1 MKPAWQCPWDAAHG
15 SSPTPQR
22 TAHRDTAGT
31 SGATQRGG
39 DHGWYMGDL
48 WRCYIHISYMCL
60 YKYVHMYIY
69 VITYTYIYMICLFD
83 SSLVEKQKS
92 NHDYIHRIP
101 IVHWASLTTRN
112 LWVLKIMGKAQS
124 NLDGSLMDSM
134 TNIRVWANKWRC
146 QA

>member
-1 MKPAWQCPWDAAHG
+1 
-15 SSPTPQR
+15 
-22 TAHRDTAGT
+22 
-31 SGATQRGG
+31 
-39 DHGWYMGDL
+39 
-48 WRCYIHISYMCL
+48 
-60 YKYVHMYIY
+60 
-69 VITYTYIYMICLFD
+69 MICLFD

-134 TNIRVWANKWRC
+134 TNIRVWANK
-146 QA
+146 

>member
-1 MKPAWQCPWDAAHG
+1 
-15 SSPTPQR
+15 
-22 TAHRDTAGT
+22 
-31 SGATQRGG
+31 
-39 DHGWYMGDL
+39 
-48 WRCYIHISYMCL
+48 
-60 YKYVHMYIY
+60 MYIY

-134 TNIRVWANKWRC
+134 TNIRVWANK
-146 QA
+146 